1 MLISGCGNKPAGS
14 AAIAKLRARRR
25 CRGACSPGQSHR
37 SL

>member
-25 CRGACSPGQSHR
+25 
-37 SL
+37 